1 MAFSEDALRAKLS
14 TLNETQ
20 ESIVSVSQWITFHR
34 RQADKI
40 SHIWLAKL
48 KESQPGRRLNYIY
61 LVNDI
66 VQNALSRKRSEFP
79 HALAPL
85 MPEACQVAYKSATTD
100 VQNKLRRV
108 VDVWVGRNVFDASI
122 IKAIQNRL
130 DEVDK
135 AKGGGGGKKSLIGNS
150 LFSSASSTSIPKE
163 LETLGQLQTALNKAD
178 FASKSLVDAAQT
190 EHAKVSDGSNQP
202 SPPVYAAN
210 LSSLIK
216 KLSAAET
223 SLGETV
229 NAQKAMIAEIEKL
242 VSANKAALVKNEK
255 VLSDLQENRTTAEF
269 NKREVE
275 DSIMQ
280 GLGSEDGDLAMS
292 GNDRPDV
299 EELTPE
305 PEVGLSSNAGDPNYG
320 QEPVEPAS
328 RNPALRNLLA
338 GFDPDDTGSA
348 IEHPISQDRTSILD
362 VPPAPPAEGPII
374 PAPHTAANGPA
385 SSKKRKLSHSHQDSA
400 HDQQPPALDSYT
412 PPGLPSQ
419 QDTIPSYDP
428 AALQMS
434 LDSLIQ
440 SQGMDTT
447 SQQGHIPGLP
457 PNQT

>member
-48 KESQPGRRLNYIY
+48 KESQAGRRLNYIY

-79 HALAPL
+79 NALAPL
-85 MPEACQVAYKSATTD
+85 MPEACQIAYKSATPD

-108 VDVWVGRNVFDASI
+108 IDVWVTRNVFDPSI

-130 DEVDK
+130 EDVDK
-135 AKGGGGGKKSLIGNS
+135 TKGSSGKKSLIGNS
-150 LFSSASSTSIPKE
+150 LFSPTSSTSMPKE
-163 LETLGQLQTALNKAD
+163 LESLGPLQTTLNKAE
-178 FASKSLVDAAQT
+178 FASKPLVDAAQS
-190 EHAKVSDGSNQP
+190 EHEKTSDAKNQP
-202 SPPVYAAN
+202 SLPVYAAN

-216 KLSAAET
+216 KLSAAEA
-223 SLGETV
+223 SLNETV
-229 NAQKAMIAEIEKL
+229 NAQRALIAEMERL
-242 VSANKAALVKNEK
+242 VAASKAALLKNEK
-255 VLSDLQENRTTAEF
+255 ILSNLQENRTAAEF

-280 GLGSEDGDLAMS
+280 GLGTEDGDFAMP

-299 EELTPE
+299 EALTPE
-305 PEVGLSSNAGDPNYG
+305 PDTGFSSHASGPNLDP
-320 QEPVEPAS
+320 EPIQPAS

-338 GFDPDDTGSA
+338 GFEADDIDNGEDQTVPQVGA
-348 IEHPISQDRTSILD
+348 SILD
-362 VPPAPPAEGPII
+362 VPPAPPAEVPVT
-374 PAPHTAANGPA
+374 PAPHTAANGTS
-385 SSKKRKLSHSHQDSA
+385 SSKKRKLSHDHQDDA
-400 HDQQPPALDSYT
+400 HDQQAS
-412 PPGLPSQ
+412 GLSLQ
-419 QDTIPSYDP
+419 QTTMPSYDP

-440 SQGMDTT
+440 SQGMESTPQEGQI
-447 SQQGHIPGLP
+447 SGLP
-457 PNQT
+457 PNST